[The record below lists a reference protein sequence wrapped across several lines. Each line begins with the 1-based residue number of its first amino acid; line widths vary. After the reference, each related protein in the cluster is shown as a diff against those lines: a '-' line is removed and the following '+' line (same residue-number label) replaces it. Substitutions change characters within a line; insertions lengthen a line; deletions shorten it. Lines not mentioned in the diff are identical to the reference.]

1 VLLNSYN
8 ANVGA
13 HAVARLRVV
22 GFLTFAAASF
32 YVLSPIASAAEP
44 LGWDY
49 QPYRIHAIV
58 AVDLPGGIAEQV
70 GSTLPTYLER
80 RVVAGIGPLWSVHV
94 ELATGDMRHRVL
106 TQLAAVPTTPPAD
119 VPLNGIDKIVFI
131 SVTCSADGYDLAARE
146 YDTFVERWSTTL
158 RREIQQAEALPES
171 VFALLCDAVSP
182 LAEFDVVP
190 DDEKRVSLRPRGAA
204 LMRAG
209 GSELWAR
216 PGDVLLPILRR
227 TTRSGQLV
235 EDGIRVVPWTYLQ
248 VDERKE
254 DEVFAEIKSGT
265 RRPFGIRRQGRVE
278 QIAIVLRPDPAETI
292 LKLRSRITDTKPL
305 VGYEIFAQN
314 DPKKPESLAR
324 LGATDRNGTLAV
336 PPAKNALRTIFI
348 KNGGR
353 MLARLPVVPGL
364 VPEIDV
370 PLPDDDARLAA
381 ETQLSALRED
391 LIDVVA
397 RRNIL
402 MARVRQKIKDKD
414 FEGAEK
420 LLAEI
425 NELPGRSQFN
435 LELTSAARRMRS
447 NDPQIQRRIDHLF
460 EGTQAALT
468 QYLDTRPISEL
479 SAELRAAQEKKGG

>member
-1 VLLNSYN
+1 M
-8 ANVGA
+8 
-13 HAVARLRVV
+13 RVV
-22 GFLTFAAASF
+22 GFLAAAVASF
-32 YVLSPIASAAEP
+32 SALSPIASTAEP
-44 LGWDY
+44 LGWNY
-49 QPYRIHAIV
+49 QPYRIHTIV
-58 AVDLPGGIAEQV
+58 ALDLPGGVAQQM
-70 GSTLPTYLER
+70 GNTLPKYLER
-80 RVVAGIGPLWSVHV
+80 RVVAGVGPLWSIHV
-94 ELATGDMRHRVL
+94 ELATGDMRHRLMSQL
-106 TQLAAVPTTPPAD
+106 TAVSTTPPAE
-119 VPLNGIDKIVFI
+119 VPLNDIDKVVFI
-131 SVTCSADGYDLAARE
+131 AVSGSANGYELAARE
-146 YDTFVERWSTTL
+146 YDTFVQRWSTTL
-158 RREIQQAEALPES
+158 RRETQQAEALPEL
-171 VFALLCDAVSP
+171 VFALLCDAVSS
-182 LAEFDVVP
+182 LAQFDVVP

-209 GSELWAR
+209 GSELWAQ
-216 PGDVLLPILRR
+216 PGEVLLPVFRR

-248 VDERKE
+248 VTDRKE
-254 DEVFAEIKSGT
+254 DELFAEIKSGT
-265 RRPFGIRRQGRVE
+265 RRPFGVRRQGRVE
-278 QIAIVLRPDPAETI
+278 QVAIVLRPDPAETV
-292 LKLRSRITDTKPL
+292 LKLRSRVTDTKPL
-305 VGYEIFAQN
+305 VGYEVFAQN

-336 PPAKNALRTIFI
+336 PPAKDALRTIFI
-348 KNGGR
+348 KNGGH

-364 VPEIDV
+364 VPEVDI

-425 NELPGRSQFN
+425 NKLPGRSQFN